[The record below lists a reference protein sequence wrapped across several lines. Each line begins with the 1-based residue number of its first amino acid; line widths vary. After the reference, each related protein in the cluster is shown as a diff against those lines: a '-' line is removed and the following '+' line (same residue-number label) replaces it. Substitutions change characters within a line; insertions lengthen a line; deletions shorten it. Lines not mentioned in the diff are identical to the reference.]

1 MDKQDKNVRKRNSII
16 SMIIYICYDKSAST
30 SIMILIWDKGSLAA
44 VLLPLGNKKWK
55 QLEAVGSKT
64 KAAPTLRQRDLT
76 RVEEMNK

>member
-44 VLLPLGNKKWK
+44 VLPLGNKKWK
-55 QLEAVGSKT
+55 QLEAVGSGWKRMQWCT
-64 KAAPTLRQRDLT
+64 WHRHGDYTA
-76 RVEEMNK
+76 V